1 MNACYA
7 SCQYFWMKRTTNN
20 QMTNV
25 LSHKGCVVRGFCLEV
40 HNGCYFDYRCIH
52 LKWPL
57 IISNIHAR
65 MNSILETP
73 QIKLLVDILHIS
85 LVKSMDMY
93 FFINHRLFVSN
104 ILFTYGRISICL
116 FQVFYKQGLFTKH
129 FMCKEYS
136 SIHLK

>member
-73 QIKLLVDILHIS
+73 KIKLLVDILHIS

-93 FFINHRLFVSN
+93 FFINQVVLLTMNLCNWFSTIFQLN
-104 ILFTYGRISICL
+104 FAWYLQMKISDI
-116 FQVFYKQGLFTKH
+116 FQ
-129 FMCKEYS
+129 
-136 SIHLK
+136 SIGYNTRAY

>member
-7 SCQYFWMKRTTNN
+7 SCHYFWMKRTTNN

-40 HNGCYFDYRCIH
+40 HNGCYFDYRCIY

-73 QIKLLVDILHIS
+73 KIKLLVDILHIS
-85 LVKSMDMY
+85 LAKSMDRY
-93 FFINHRLFVSN
+93 FSIKRLVLLTINLCNWFSTIFQLKFVWYLQMKISD
-104 ILFTYGRISICL
+104 IFQSIC
-116 FQVFYKQGLFTKH
+116 YNTRP
-129 FMCKEYS
+129 Y
-136 SIHLK
+136 